1 MKKTVLVIGGTGA
14 QGVAVVKALTSDSK
28 YNARILTRNRSTREA
43 TKLARIPGSEVFEG
57 SPYNE
62 VALREALQGVN
73 SIFVNTNGLAIGE
86 KAEIYWG
93 IRIYEL
99 SREFRLEHF
108 VYAGLPYASKLG
120 NFHPRYRC
128 SFMDGKGKVVDY
140 LSTQPTVPMA
150 WSVLTSCPYMEAL
163 SERFRPFPDPSDP
176 SSLIFVSPLGDTKC
190 PLIHLDDYG
199 AYARWI
205 FDTPDRSNGLQLHV
219 ATEDGGWTDL
229 AAAFT
234 ELTGQK
240 SRYKA
245 VTLDE
250 YFQLGILPNPDE
262 KLGPS
267 SDSDDP
273 TLLTRWESYSGFWNA
288 WKDSLTRRDYDLLD
302 DILPRMTNPS
312 ENGWKRQGILESLR
326 QS

>member
-1 MKKTVLVIGGTGA
+1 
-14 QGVAVVKALTSDSK
+14 
-28 YNARILTRNRSTREA
+28 
-43 TKLARIPGSEVFEG
+43 
-57 SPYNE
+57 
-62 VALREALQGVN
+62 
-73 SIFVNTNGLAIGE
+73 
-86 KAEIYWG
+86 
-93 IRIYEL
+93 
-99 SREFRLEHF
+99 
-108 VYAGLPYASKLG
+108 
-120 NFHPRYRC
+120 
-128 SFMDGKGKVVDY
+128 MDGKGKVVDY
-140 LSTQPTVPMA
+140 LLMQPTVPMA
-150 WSVLTSCPYMEAL
+150 WSVLTLCPYMEAL

-199 AYARWI
+199 AYARWM

-219 ATEDGGWTDL
+219 AIEDGGWMDL

-234 ELTGQK
+234 ELMGQK
-240 SRYKA
+240 LRYKA

-250 YFQLGILPNPDE
+250 YFQLGILPNLDE
-262 KLGPS
+262 KLGPL
-267 SDSDDP
+267 SDLDDL
-273 TLLTRWESYSGFWNA
+273 TLLTRWESYLGFWNA